1 MRTDWEHLRMV
12 SASAISPVLAYYTPD
27 EGILAGIGVGLCLQH
42 LCGYEGGRGEFHVLR
57 ELFFRQVQERPGRTG
72 PLRGDNLLP
81 LYGYDCEYDED
92 DICNLL
98 SIYVYN
104 ATPVLNGTTV
114 FVPIVATITITTPN
128 ACKCQAETQVINE
141 RFVVAFQGRTTLPT
155 SVTINQLGMTQGLIK
170 IVCGKSNC
178 YAINSSLSVSIP
190 AEPAA

>member
-1 MRTDWEHLRMV
+1 MIIGLRLGFIPRLRNDGKGIV
-12 SASAISPVLAYYTPD
+12 YENGLGTFAHGVGIGHQSGAGVLHPD

-104 ATPVLNGTTV
+104 ATPG
-114 FVPIVATITITTPN
+114 
-128 ACKCQAETQVINE
+128 
-141 RFVVAFQGRTTLPT
+141 
-155 SVTINQLGMTQGLIK
+155 
-170 IVCGKSNC
+170 
-178 YAINSSLSVSIP
+178 
-190 AEPAA
+190 

>member
-1 MRTDWEHLRMV
+1 MIIGLRLGF
-12 SASAISPVLAYYTPD
+12 IPRLRND
-27 EGILAGIGVGLCLQH
+27 GKGIVYENGLGTFAHGVGIGHQSGAGIGVGLCLQH

-104 ATPVLNGTTV
+104 ATPG
-114 FVPIVATITITTPN
+114 
-128 ACKCQAETQVINE
+128 
-141 RFVVAFQGRTTLPT
+141 
-155 SVTINQLGMTQGLIK
+155 
-170 IVCGKSNC
+170 
-178 YAINSSLSVSIP
+178 
-190 AEPAA
+190 